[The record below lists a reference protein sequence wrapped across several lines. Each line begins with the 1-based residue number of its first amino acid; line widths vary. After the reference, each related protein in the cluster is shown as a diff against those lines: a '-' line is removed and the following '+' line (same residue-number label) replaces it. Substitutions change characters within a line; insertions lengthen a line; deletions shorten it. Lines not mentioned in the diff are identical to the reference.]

1 MKVLKRLVVTGML
14 LLTLPL
20 CIYAQSILNKNISIQ
35 VSRQRLDNVLE
46 ILSNKGDFYFSYNS
60 NIVKGDS
67 LVTLTVYNKTVRQV
81 LDLLFSDEYEF
92 KESGNYIII
101 RRTPVKVALVNN
113 STPSDD
119 KIYIVSGFVVDDE
132 TGEKVTNASVYEKK
146 LLVSALTDDN
156 GYFKIKLK
164 SRNSKVA
171 LTVSKEWYQDTT
183 IRIEPKY
190 YQQLT
195 ITVMPLEQNR
205 SIVTVSPEDLYAPDS
220 LKLRLVNDSITTEYL
235 YVKKDSMKIEKTAAG
250 IFLLSSKQK
259 IQSLN
264 LSKYFTERPFQVSLT
279 PGLSTHGR
287 LSPQVVNN
295 FSLNILGGY
304 SGGLKGAE
312 IGGLFNLD
320 KQNVQCFQVGGI
332 FNLVGGNVEG
342 VQIGGI
348 SNTVINNVEGLQVG
362 GITNYAKGKVNGV
375 QLAGIYNHASDT
387 FHGVQIAG
395 ISNFANKKA
404 GGLQIAGIGNISR
417 RQMEGTQIA
426 GIFNYAKKLRGVQ
439 IGLINVSDTSDGYSI
454 GLLNLVNH
462 GYHKISLYPNETM
475 NVNLAIKTGNAKLYS
490 MLMGG
495 INISNDSKIYSF
507 GFGMGHDFIFSKT
520 FSLSTELSSQYLYLG
535 SSSYTNL
542 LNKFS
547 LNANVA
553 LNKYI
558 SLFAGPSFNVY
569 YSNQTAAIKGY
580 KGNIPSSNYHTFNLG
595 NNVNGWIGWHAGITL
610 F

>member
-67 LVTLTVYNKTVRQV
+67 LVTLTVYNKTVKQV

-101 RRTPVKVALVNN
+101 RRTPVKVALVTS

-119 KIYIVSGFVVDDE
+119 KIYIVSGFVVDNE

-190 YQQLT
+190 HQQLT

-264 LSKYFTERPFQVSLT
+264 LSKYFTERPF
-279 PGLSTHGR
+279 PG
-287 LSPQVVNN
+287 
-295 FSLNILGGY
+295 
-304 SGGLKGAE
+304 
-312 IGGLFNLD
+312 
-320 KQNVQCFQVGGI
+320 
-332 FNLVGGNVEG
+332 
-342 VQIGGI
+342 
-348 SNTVINNVEGLQVG
+348 
-362 GITNYAKGKVNGV
+362 
-375 QLAGIYNHASDT
+375 
-387 FHGVQIAG
+387 IA
-395 ISNFANKKA
+395 
-404 GGLQIAGIGNISR
+404 
-417 RQMEGTQIA
+417 
-426 GIFNYAKKLRGVQ
+426 
-439 IGLINVSDTSDGYSI
+439 
-454 GLLNLVNH
+454 
-462 GYHKISLYPNETM
+462 YP
-475 NVNLAIKTGNAKLYS
+475 
-490 MLMGG
+490 
-495 INISNDSKIYSF
+495 
-507 GFGMGHDFIFSKT
+507 
-520 FSLSTELSSQYLYLG
+520 G
-535 SSSYTNL
+535 S
-542 LNKFS
+542 
-547 LNANVA
+547 
-553 LNKYI
+553 
-558 SLFAGPSFNVY
+558 
-569 YSNQTAAIKGY
+569 
-580 KGNIPSSNYHTFNLG
+580 
-595 NNVNGWIGWHAGITL
+595 
-610 F
+610 